1 MFADLSYHTHQGRA
15 VTQLRQW
22 IGVGRTETGHVRASN
37 QDALALLNDCGVWIV
52 ADGMGGHPAGDVA
65 AQTAVAVATQRARER
80 ASWLDEHPD
89 SAAEFVTDLVT
100 SANLRIHD
108 LMRMKSSLRGM
119 GTTFVALA
127 ITLTPM
133 PVATIAHLG
142 DSRAYLYRTGQ
153 LTQLTR
159 DHTLVQQLV
168 QRGLID
174 EATALIHPERHV
186 LIKGLGMGTDM
197 QPELTSI
204 PLTPQDLIV
213 LCSDGLTK
221 MLEDAAIASVL
232 SNRNDDPH
240 QACHALIHQALCRG
254 GEDNVTVIVVACRP
268 SAGTGV

>member
-1 MFADLSYHTHQGRA
+1 M
-15 VTQLRQW
+15 TQPQRW
-22 IGVGRTETGHVRASN
+22 TGVGRTETGHVRASN
-37 QDALALLNDCGVWIV
+37 QDALALLNDYSVWIV

-65 AQTAVAVATQRARER
+65 AQTAVAVATQRAGER
-80 ASWLDEHPD
+80 ASWLQEHPD
-89 SAAEFVTDLVT
+89 DAAEFVTDLVI
-100 SANLRIHD
+100 SANLRIYD
-108 LMRMKSSLRGM
+108 LMKMRPSLRGM

-133 PVATIAHLG
+133 PVAHIAHLG
-142 DSRAYLYRTGQ
+142 DSRAYLYRAGQ

-174 EATALIHPERHV
+174 EATALRHPERHV
-186 LIKGLGMGTDM
+186 LTKGLGMGTDM

-204 PLTPQDLIV
+204 PVTPQDLIV

-221 MLEDAAIASVL
+221 MLEDPDMASIL
-232 SNRNDDPH
+232 SRVDGDSDR
-240 QACHALIHQALCRG
+240 ACHDLIEEALKRG

-268 SAGTGV
+268 